1 MLEGWL
7 AVFLAGLNGA
17 VVDFALEGILISATK
32 TEGIHEE
39 FKDVFFAAVV

>member
-17 VVDFALEGILISATK
+17 VVDFALEGILINTAK
-32 TEGIHEE
+32 TEGINEK